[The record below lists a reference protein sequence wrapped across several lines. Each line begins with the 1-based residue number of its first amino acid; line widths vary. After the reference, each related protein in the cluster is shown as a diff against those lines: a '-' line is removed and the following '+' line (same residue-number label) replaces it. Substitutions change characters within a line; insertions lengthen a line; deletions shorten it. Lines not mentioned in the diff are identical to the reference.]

1 MISESAAL
9 ASSYNYPYVALSVLI
24 GVSASYAALDLAG
37 RVTAASGWARS
48 VWLTG
53 GAVAM
58 GAGIWS
64 MHFVGMLAFNLPF
77 SISYNWPTALAAL
90 LTSILS
96 SAFALYVVSRKTM
109 GHRRAFAG
117 SVTMGG
123 GIAGLHYIGMDAM
136 RLAAVCRY
144 NLRIVALSI
153 VLAVIFS
160 LAALVFAFDL
170 REETKGTPSRKAMS
184 ALLLGAAVSAMH
196 YTGMA
201 SASFFPTAAAPD
213 LSHAIDISSLGT
225 AGIGIVTLMVLGV
238 AVLTCAAERRLAAQ
252 AKDLEQRVVVRTRE
266 LAATNDMLRQEM
278 DNRQRTEAALQEA
291 HAELAHIARVL
302 SMGELV
308 ALIAHEVNQPLGS
321 IVTNASFAL
330 RQLDSGAPNLQQ
342 IREAIAEIVNDGSQ
356 ASNVISRIRALLTKN
371 TADRVELDINE
382 MVQEATLVR
391 SEAIRNHVSLR
402 LDLSSDLPPV
412 VGDRVQLQQ
421 VLFNLVMNAIEAM
434 RTVTDR
440 PKELVIRSAK
450 SADGVLIEVQ
460 DSGIGIDPEQAD
472 RIFEPF
478 FTTKR
483 QGIGMGLSISRSIVE
498 SHGGR
503 LWAVPRSYGALF
515 QFILPTTISGDRV
528 S

>member
-64 MHFVGMLAFNLPF
+64 VHFVGMLAFNLPF

-342 IREAIAEIVNDGSQ
+342 IREAIAEIVND
-356 ASNVISRIRALLTKN
+356 
-371 TADRVELDINE
+371 
-382 MVQEATLVR
+382 
-391 SEAIRNHVSLR
+391 
-402 LDLSSDLPPV
+402 
-412 VGDRVQLQQ
+412 
-421 VLFNLVMNAIEAM
+421 
-434 RTVTDR
+434 
-440 PKELVIRSAK
+440 
-450 SADGVLIEVQ
+450 
-460 DSGIGIDPEQAD
+460 
-472 RIFEPF
+472 
-478 FTTKR
+478 
-483 QGIGMGLSISRSIVE
+483 
-498 SHGGR
+498 
-503 LWAVPRSYGALF
+503 
-515 QFILPTTISGDRV
+515 
-528 S
+528 